1 LKQRKTIIVTGNMGY
16 IGPIVVRELIR
27 TIPGVY
33 IIGLDTGY
41 FAHCLTGARW
51 IPERMVHEQHFCD
64 IRDVSDSLLERADV
78 IIHLA
83 AISNDPMGRAFEAPT
98 FEINA
103 TASGELARRS
113 KVAGVKTFVFASSCS
128 IYGSAGDD
136 ARTEDA
142 PLNPLTA
149 YARSKVFMEQALHA
163 LVDGGFTA
171 TCLRFATACGWSPRT
186 RLDLVLNDF
195 VAAAVVNR
203 RIEVLSDGSPWRPL
217 VHIEDMARAL
227 VWATGR
233 EAERSEKFLAVNV
246 GSDQWNYQ
254 IRDLA
259 SAVADL
265 VPGTEV
271 SVNDSAAPDKR
282 SYRVNFGLLA
292 QIAPAG
298 LISWNLEDAVR
309 DLFVNLKALGFEDR
323 NFRDSRMIR
332 LSELRNLQEQ
342 CALDAQL
349 RWTSQ
354 QSSAA
359 AARTVNG

>member
-1 LKQRKTIIVTGNMGY
+1 LKQQKTILVTGNMGY
-16 IGPIVVRELIR
+16 VGPLVVQELIR

-33 IIGLDTGY
+33 IIGLDSGY

-64 IRDVSDSLLERADV
+64 IRDVSDSLLQRVDA

-83 AISNDPMGRAFEAPT
+83 AISNDPMGIAFEAPT
-98 FEINA
+98 VAINA
-103 TASGELARRS
+103 TASGDLARRS
-113 KVAGVKTFVFASSCS
+113 KMAGVKTFVFASSCS
-128 IYGSAGDD
+128 IYGFAGDE

-149 YARSKVFMEQALHA
+149 YARSKVYMEQALQDLA
-163 LVDGGFTA
+163 DERFTA

-195 VAAAVVNR
+195 VASAVVNG

-227 VWATGR
+227 AWASSR
-233 EAERSEKFLAVNV
+233 DAERSGKFIALNV

-265 VPGTEV
+265 LPGTEV
-271 SVNDSAAPDKR
+271 SINYSAAPDKR
-282 SYRVNFGLLA
+282 SYRVSFGLLA
-292 QIAPAG
+292 QIAPTG
-298 LISWNLEDAVR
+298 LISWNLEDAVC
-309 DLFVNLKALGFEDR
+309 DLIENLKASGFEDR
-323 NFRDSRMIR
+323 NFRDSRLIR

-342 CALDAQL
+342 SALDAQL
-349 RWTSQ
+349 RWTNLPSPV
-354 QSSAA
+354 A